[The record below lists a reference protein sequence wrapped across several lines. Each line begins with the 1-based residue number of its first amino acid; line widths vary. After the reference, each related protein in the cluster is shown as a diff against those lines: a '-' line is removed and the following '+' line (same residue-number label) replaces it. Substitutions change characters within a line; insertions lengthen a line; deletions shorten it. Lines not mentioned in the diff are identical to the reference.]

1 MTTAKQF
8 AANRENGKKS
18 TGPKTEAGKLRSR
31 RNAFRHGLT
40 AETVIEILEDRA
52 GYKALASR
60 IHADYR
66 PASNFEL
73 ELVARLVS
81 LLWRLRRATAIESGL
96 FNIQAQASRRP
107 AKSARQKQDKLHAFY
122 ALIPA
127 LTPRAQG
134 SYEQPPAEVDD
145 GSTGAGKRA
154 SQSITPDIARAFM
167 RVSSDGDVFE
177 RLGRYEVRL
186 WRQTVQTIL
195 LLNSIRHDNKEYL
208 DFDDKYVHFGNRR
221 AKYRRVSWPPF
232 VPSN

>member
-1 MTTAKQF
+1 MTTEKQF
-8 AANRENGKKS
+8 TANRENAKKS
-18 TGPKTEAGKLRSR
+18 TGPKTEAAKNQSR

-81 LLWRLRRATAIESGL
+81 LLWRLRRAAAIESGL
-96 FNIQAQASRRP
+96 FNIQAQASRGP
-107 AKSARQKQDKLHAFY
+107 AKSARLKQDKLHAFY

-134 SYEQPPAEVDD
+134 SCEQPPPEVDD
-145 GSTGAGKRA
+145 GSRSAGKRV

-195 LLNSIRHDNKEYL
+195 LLNSIRHDNTEYL
-208 DFDDKYVHFGNRR
+208 DFDGRYARFGNRR
-221 AKYRRVSWPPF
+221 PKYRRALWPPF